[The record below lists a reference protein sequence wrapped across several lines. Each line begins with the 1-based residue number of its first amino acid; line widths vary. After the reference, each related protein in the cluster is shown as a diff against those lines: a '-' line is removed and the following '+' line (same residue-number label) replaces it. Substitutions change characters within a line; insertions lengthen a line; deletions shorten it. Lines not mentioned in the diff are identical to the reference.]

1 MLHPGSWQ
9 VFFPNDY
16 IDLYGESIC
25 SWQHAVCLA
34 VYQVQGTSIDVNLL
48 WQCYAVL
55 VYLGQCIQTISRP
68 SQSLITLE
76 IELVQMKK
84 EM

>member
-1 MLHPGSWQ
+1 MLHPGTWQ

-34 VYQVQGTSIDVNLL
+34 VYQAQGSSIAVNLL
-48 WQCYAVL
+48 CSTVQCWCIWANEPPK
-55 VYLGQCIQTISRP
+55 YLSPLRVFF
-68 SQSLITLE
+68 S
-76 IELVQMKK
+76 
-84 EM
+84 